1 MRGHVLAAVAV
12 VAASAVV
19 LAGCS
24 SGSDDRSAPA
34 PTSTPARAQQ
44 WSPSDA
50 PSAEATRPHATIP
63 QTAPEQVVGVDR
75 SDPAAVADAVVTT
88 WFTWNTVVDAGP
100 NDAAA
105 RTGALLTED
114 LRADL
119 TGTAPISSPGGQWLE
134 WAAAKA
140 QVWPT
145 VTPVANQ
152 GAKDTATTVHR
163 MYQVEQTAVAPDNSV
178 VGVATTQVA
187 VLVVASGDQ
196 WSVDAV
202 QPL

>member
-1 MRGHVLAAVAV
+1 MAASPRAAIAVLAAAT
-12 VAASAVV
+12 VV

-24 SGSDDRSAPA
+24 AGSEDRSAPA
-34 PTSTPARAQQ
+34 STTPARAQQ
-44 WSPSDA
+44 WTPSGA
-50 PSAEATRPHATIP
+50 PPATVTRPHATIP
-63 QTAPEQVVGVDR
+63 QTAPEQVAGVDR
-75 SDPAAVADAVVTT
+75 SDPAAVADVVVAT
-88 WFTWNTVVDAGP
+88 WFTWNTAVDAGP

-105 RTGALLTED
+105 RTGALLTEQ

-119 TGTAPISSPGGQWLE
+119 TGTAPISTPGGQWLE
-134 WAAAKA
+134 WATARA

-187 VLVVASGDQ
+187 VLVVAHGDY